1 MKLELKDY
9 REKLAI
15 LTQRRS
21 EDKEKLK
28 EAEKLKIQNSQ
39 LEEYK
44 KKMQEQAADLQRQLT
59 QAKKEK
65 GDVSGEGRAF
75 SDRRLIRVLHLSF
88 RSRNRSSAIARI

>member
-1 MKLELKDY
+1 MKLELQDY

-15 LTQRRS
+15 LTQRRG

-28 EAEKLKIQNSQ
+28 EAEKLRIQNSQ

-59 QAKKEK
+59 QVKKEK
-65 GDVSGEGRAF
+65 GDVSAQM
-75 SDRRLIRVLHLSF
+75 RLGDGLCYLVI
-88 RSRNRSSAIARI
+88 